1 MSKPR
6 RIVMLAFE
14 DAQILDITGPLQILG
29 SANRGRRAP
38 FYEIVLA
45 APEAGPFRTTEGLS
59 LVAAAAYADAGLLK
73 DVDTLIV
80 SGGEGIERAR
90 QDKTLLKLIRKGA
103 ARARRVVSVCSGT
116 FLLAQAGLLKARR
129 ATTHWSRVEQ
139 FTREFPDVT
148 LEPDAIYV
156 NDGKLWTSA
165 GVTAGMDLA
174 LALVREDLGDEVAL
188 AIARQH
194 VIFLMRPGGQSQF
207 SAHLKPDAYPGGK
220 LTSLLRWIPEHAG
233 EGLDVAALAAKAGM
247 SERSFARNFVRET
260 GETPARY
267 LERTRIDAARR
278 LLTASALPIGTVAA
292 RAGFGSE
299 ERMRRAFQRTLKT
312 SPGAFRARF
321 QPQAQSGEVGPQQQ
335 RADGSPQIARQSNR
349 GDAR

>member
-1 MSKPR
+1 MPKPR
-6 RIVMLAFE
+6 KIVMLAFE

-29 SANRGRRAP
+29 SANRG
-38 FYEIVLA
+38 YERPVYDIVLA
-45 APEAGPFRTTEGLS
+45 AREPGSFRTTEGLS
-59 LVAAAAYADAGLLK
+59 LVAGAGYAHGGAALLK
-73 DVDTLIV
+73 NIDTLMV
-80 SGGEGIERAR
+80 SGGEGIDRAR
-90 QDKTLLKLIRKGA
+90 HDKALLRLIKVGA
-103 ARARRVVSVCSGT
+103 AKARRVVSVCSGA
-116 FLLAQAGLLKARR
+116 FALAEAGLLAGRR

-139 FTREFPDVT
+139 FGREFPDVT
-148 LEPDAIYV
+148 LEPDAIFV
-156 NDGKLWTSA
+156 RDGKIWTSA

-174 LALVREDLGDEVAL
+174 LALIREDLGDEAAL

-207 SAHLKPDAYPGGK
+207 SAHLTPEAYPNGK
-220 LTSLLRWIPEHAG
+220 LAGLLRWIPEHAG
-233 EGLDVAALAAKAGM
+233 EGLDVAALAARANM

-267 LERTRIDAARR
+267 IERTRIDAARR
-278 LLTASALPIGTVAA
+278 LLTASDLPVGMIAQ

-321 QPQAQSGEVGPQQQ
+321 QLSGDTP
-335 RADGSPQIARQSNR
+335 
-349 GDAR
+349 

>member
-1 MSKPR
+1 MPKPR
-6 RIVMLAFE
+6 KIVMLAFE

-29 SANRGRRAP
+29 SANRG
-38 FYEIVLA
+38 YEWPVYDIVLA
-45 APEAGPFRTTEGLS
+45 AREPGPFRTTEGLS
-59 LVAAAAYADAGLLK
+59 LVAGAGYARGGPALLK
-73 DVDTLIV
+73 NIDTLMV
-80 SGGEGIERAR
+80 SGGEGVDRAR
-90 QDKTLLKLIRKGA
+90 HDSSLLRLITSGA
-103 ARARRVVSVCSGT
+103 AQARRVVSVCSGA
-116 FLLAQAGLLKARR
+116 FLLAEAGLLEGRR

-139 FTREFPDVT
+139 FGREFPGVA
-148 LEPDAIYV
+148 LEPDAIFV
-156 NDGKLWTSA
+156 RDGKIWTSA

-174 LALVREDLGDEVAL
+174 LALIREDLGDEAAL

-207 SAHLKPDAYPGGK
+207 SAHLAPEAYPNGK
-220 LTSLLRWIPEHAG
+220 LAGLLRWIPEHAG

-267 LERTRIDAARR
+267 IARTRIDAARR
-278 LLTASALPIGTVAA
+278 LLTASDLPVGTIAQ

-299 ERMRRAFQRTLKT
+299 ERMRRAFQRALKT

-321 QPQAQSGEVGPQQQ
+321 QPA
-335 RADGSPQIARQSNR
+335 
-349 GDAR
+349 GDA

>member
-1 MSKPR
+1 MSRK
-6 RIVMLAFE
+6 IVMLAFE

-29 SANRGRRAP
+29 CANRGRAKP

-45 APEAGPFRTTEGLS
+45 APEPGPFRTTEGLK
-59 LVAAAAYADAGLLK
+59 LVADAGYARGGTKLLK

-80 SGGEGIERAR
+80 SGGEGVERAMR
-90 QDKTLLKLIRKGA
+90 DKTLLKLIRA
-103 ARARRVVSVCSGT
+103 AAPKARRVVSVCSGA
-116 FLLAQAGLLKARR
+116 FVLAQAGLLDGKR

-139 FTREFPDVT
+139 FRELFPSVS
-148 LEPDAIYV
+148 LEPDAIYI

-174 LALVREDLGDEVAL
+174 LALLREDLGDEFAL
-188 AIARQH
+188 AVARQH

-207 SAHLKPDAYPGGK
+207 SAHLKSDAYPKGK
-220 LTSLLRWIPEHAG
+220 LASLLRWIPEHAG
-233 EGLDVAALAAKAGM
+233 EGLDVAALAAQANM
-247 SERSFARNFVRET
+247 SERSFARTFVRET

-278 LLTASALPIGTVAA
+278 LLTASDLAIGVVAA

-299 ERMRRAFQRTLKT
+299 ERMRRAFQRQLKT

-321 QPQAQSGEVGPQQQ
+321 QSHGATP
-335 RADGSPQIARQSNR
+335 
-349 GDAR
+349 